1 MIIESLSIKI
11 PYGGV
16 GDGLAELDGLV
27 EADGLRL
34 NASAIIE
41 NCLADTNM
49 EGVTDANTAIGL
61 IDDANMN
68 T

>member
-27 EADGLRL
+27 DLDGNRL

-49 EGVTDANTAIGL
+49 EGVTDANTDVGVL
-61 IDDANMN
+61 PTTVM
-68 T
+68 

>member
-1 MIIESLSIKI
+1 MIESLSIKI

-34 NASAIIE
+34 NASATIE

-49 EGVTDANTAIGL
+49 EGVTDANTDVGVL
-61 IDDANMN
+61 PVANMN

>member
-1 MIIESLSIKI
+1 MIESLSIKI

-27 EADGLRL
+27 DLDGNRL

-41 NCLADTNM
+41 NCLADANM
-49 EGVTDANTAIGL
+49 DGVTDANT
-61 IDDANMN
+61 DAGVLPITVM
-68 T
+68 

>member
-1 MIIESLSIKI
+1 LSIKI

-27 EADGLRL
+27 DLDGNRL

-49 EGVTDANTAIGL
+49 EGVIDANTDVGVFPTAV
-61 IDDANMN
+61 M
-68 T
+68 